1 MLATASAQ
9 VCVPSDTVVYIFY
22 YTYLQKLLQKL
33 AIKILKLEISLLVDI
48 LLYNMVGEFE
58 LLSQA

>member
-1 MLATASAQ
+1 VS
-9 VCVPSDTVVYIFY
+9 PSDTVVYIFY